1 MTTTTQTQTNNRS
14 SHMPSQRDLEIFR
27 QAEVHGLTHQ
37 QLAGIWKVSR
47 RRISQV
53 VERVRNWLSLHP
65 CEDAQIATELQRK
78 RLNQHLER
86 MQLQDVID
94 RARFALNMPPSYL
107 ESVTVR
113 ADGKES
119 TTRRQQPPVDVQM
132 LKTLLR
138 AIEAQGRLNAR
149 PEIPLP
155 PPPEGEFPWL
165 KAAMNEV
172 WEQWS
177 DKIAWNKKLKPDLFC
192 KFADEFEAAVLK
204 AVSHQKMLD
213 SQLPDEAHEAEAAD
227 DVDNDIQEAEAPA
240 WGSEAPAEPIG
251 AASEPVGRAMPA
263 DNVGRG
269 SPDPAPSATEG
280 LPESTDV
287 STLDLGPG
295 TSDSPSAASQASAAS
310 QREAP
315 TNVEP
320 GHGDEVTIASSSNT
334 CAAPSP
340 AEATPRAAQPSQEN
354 RKREAPLARISES
367 SLGPIGADRIEPWVP
382 THG

>member
-1 MTTTTQTQTNNRS
+1 MTTSTTINETRQST
-14 SHMPSQRDLEIFR
+14 SHMPSQRDFEIFR

-94 RARFALNMPPSYL
+94 RARFALNMAPSYL

-213 SQLPDEAHEAEAAD
+213 SQLPDEARDTDEREG
-227 DVDNDIQEAEAPA
+227 ET
-240 WGSEAPAEPIG
+240 PAEPIG
-251 AASEPVGRAMPA
+251 SSATAAPVDSSFILPPSSFPAASTP
-263 DNVGRG
+263 
-269 SPDPAPSATEG
+269 
-280 LPESTDV
+280 
-287 STLDLGPG
+287 
-295 TSDSPSAASQASAAS
+295 S

-315 TNVEP
+315 PSQTTATDADDATPLTTE
-320 GHGDEVTIASSSNT
+320 T
-334 CAAPSP
+334 CAPSLSAEEASLMEP
-340 AEATPRAAQPSQEN
+340 ASPKNP
-354 RKREAPLARISES
+354 KREAPPPTLSPSLYPSVSPSPCS
-367 SLGPIGADRIEPWVP
+367 SPSPCPAEP
-382 THG
+382 